1 MLEGWQTVR
10 RLRWSHPRH
19 NVYTANDRWLRFAR
33 SSFTVSCAGVGQWV
47 LAITTARQLA
57 DVLADFQLFLGDNR
71 FMPDYSNCVW
81 VEHWDGNEW
90 EDTSD
95 D

>member
-1 MLEGWQTVR
+1 MSVVMKTAHEDAEPVR
-10 RLRWSHPRH
+10 GDLDYRVCVVPQIPGNAFCVQVDEPDSAH
-19 NVYTANDRWLRFAR
+19 
-33 SSFTVSCAGVGQWV
+33 Q
-47 LAITTARQLA
+47 IA

-71 FMPDYSNCVW
+71 IMPDYSNCVW
-81 VEHWDGNEW
+81 VEHWDGTEW